1 MLTCKSFFILGE
13 RVRKTNRTISQLVP
27 SEVSLRITGAQQ
39 LHQVKQMIGRIGNMP
54 CSNYS
59 QTENG

>member
-1 MLTCKSFFILGE
+1 MLTCKSFVIFEEIG
-13 RVRKTNRTISQLVP
+13 RKTNRTISQPVP

-39 LHQVKQMIGRIGNMP
+39 LHQVKQMIGRIGKVLF
-54 CSNYS
+54 STYS